1 MANDT
6 IPGGRRLPKVAG
18 PPVDVVRALA
28 AVDTTDLSD
37 AMQWSLHMEPSIK
50 ALWPGMPGFAGTA
63 VTVTVPNGSQ
73 EVRRVAMDMAGP
85 GDVLVVDARGVMG
98 YAVLGGNLAKNLK
111 KQGLAGVV
119 IDGVVRD
126 WQEIQGH
133 GLPVFCRGFT
143 MAASPKT
150 GPGEVNVPVACG
162 GVVVQPGD
170 VIVADSNGV
179 IVVPRDG
186 AAALAA
192 KFRTG

>member
-1 MANDT
+1 VPNDP
-6 IPGGRRLPKVAG
+6 IPGARRLPKVEG
-18 PPVDVVRALA
+18 PPRDVIAALA
-28 AVDTTDLSD
+28 AVDTTDLAD
-37 AMQWSLHMEPSIK
+37 AMQWSLHMESGIK
-50 ALWPGMPGFAGTA
+50 ALWPGMPAFAGPA

-73 EVRRVAMDMAGP
+73 EVRRIAMDMAGP
-85 GDVLVVDARGVMG
+85 GDVLVVDARGAMG
-98 YAVLGGNLAKNLK
+98 YAVLGGKLAGNLK
-111 KQGLAGVV
+111 RQGLAGVV

-170 VIVADSNGV
+170 VIVGDANGV
-179 IVVPRDG
+179 IVVPREG
-186 AAALAA
+186 AAALVS
-192 KFRTG
+192 RLNGG